1 MLRVF
6 YIHTITTRSVKALS
20 SVEQCPSRQ
29 KSRVGFVAIT
39 ECTGRSVYTCSA
51 RSRDHAMSPTRACEG
66 VPTLRAMHRDAAS
79 QLKAVQRLLCGVA

>member
-6 YIHTITTRSVKALS
+6 YIHAITTRSVKAPS